1 MIEEI
6 IARSGI
12 GREPIYKNWLF
23 RGTIRIYIIIPINSQ
38 KFSIG
43 FYSIKKLSV

>member
-12 GREPIYKNWLF
+12 GIEAIYKKLAISWYNKN
-23 RGTIRIYIIIPINSQ
+23 IYYYTN
-38 KFSIG
+38 K
-43 FYSIKKLSV
+43 